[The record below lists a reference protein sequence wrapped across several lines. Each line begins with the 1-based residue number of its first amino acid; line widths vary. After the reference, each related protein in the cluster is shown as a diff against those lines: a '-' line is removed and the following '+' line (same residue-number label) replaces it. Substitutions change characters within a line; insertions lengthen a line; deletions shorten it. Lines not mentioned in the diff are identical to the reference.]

1 MVRICDECNYGSY
14 EGRCVICGGMGISDA
29 FYCKVRPLGKSKFSK
44 FLWPFAWL
52 FSLAVASIL
61 PLLPCLLLSSI
72 SPATR
77 RGHDPATLRGR
88 DGGRV
93 PSSPCRG
100 RVASPRVGWAA
111 VCSGGSGGR
120 RWVGWGDQSCVDG
133 AVTADTAGDGTV
145 RDEAGDGTVRDAA
158 GNGTERDAA
167 GDGSTTVGV

>member
-100 RVASPRVGWAA
+100 RVASPRVEWAA
-111 VCSGGSGGR
+111 AWLR
-120 RWVGWGDQSCVDG
+120 RVGW
-133 AVTADTAGDGTV
+133 
-145 RDEAGDGTVRDAA
+145 
-158 GNGTERDAA
+158 
-167 GDGSTTVGV
+167 